1 MSKCKFWNPSKF
13 SLNIEILQ
21 SYTLVT
27 NTLCILGEP
36 MGSQDFAMHF
46 LDEVLS
52 QDVAH
57 IDDLSLLG
65 DAHVVLGIL
74 SSCIIHWPSYLT

>member
-1 MSKCKFWNPSKF
+1 MVIGG
-13 SLNIEILQ
+13 LR
-21 SYTLVT
+21 
-27 NTLCILGEP
+27 ILGVLV
-36 MGSQDFAMHF
+36 GSQDFVMHL

-57 IDDLSLLG
+57 IDDLPFIG

-74 SSCIIHWPSYLT
+74 SSYVIRQPSYLTCIVLLFSFLCFLACFDKRIM

>member
-1 MSKCKFWNPSKF
+1 
-13 SLNIEILQ
+13 
-21 SYTLVT
+21 
-27 NTLCILGEP
+27 